1 MASPSEKV
9 IELRQLL
16 AERFGQAQL
25 PVEESYATGLPALD
39 EVGIPRAALTEI
51 VSTISSGP
59 GSALLLYG
67 LLHSAIRHG
76 ERVIL
81 IDGKDAFAPKGLPAA
96 DCKRLLWMRCHDAWE
111 TIKVADLAIRDGNVP
126 LVVLLL
132 SLNPVFELKR
142 IPANVWH
149 RLQMLAEK
157 SAVTVMTFTPY
168 AQVGCARLR
177 ISVGGAFPL
186 ARLHHN
192 RAKLLPDLSLHV
204 ERRRIGRERRW
215 EDEELRRPPCA

>member
-25 PVEESYATGLPALD
+25 PVEETYATGLPALD

-59 GSALLLYG
+59 GGTLLLYG
-67 LLHSAIRHG
+67 LLHAAIQQG
-76 ERVIL
+76 ERIIL

-96 DCKRLLWMRCHDAWE
+96 DRKRLLWMRCHDAWE

-126 LVVLLL
+126 LVVVLL
-132 SLNPVFELKR
+132 SLNPISELKR

-157 SAVTVMTFTPY
+157 SAVTVLVFTPY

-192 RAKLLPDLSLHV
+192 RAKLLPDLNLHV

-215 EDEELRRPPCA
+215 EDEELRRPACA